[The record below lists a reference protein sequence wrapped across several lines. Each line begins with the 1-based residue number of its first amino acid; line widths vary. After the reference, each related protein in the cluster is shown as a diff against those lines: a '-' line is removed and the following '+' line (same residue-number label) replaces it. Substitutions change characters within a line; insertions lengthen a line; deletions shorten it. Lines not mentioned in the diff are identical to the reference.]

1 MPAFRAPITQARSP
15 ARLIRGVVLK
25 VALAGGPSADGA
37 GAGRV
42 PDLGQ
47 VPQPDPGIMAPGFVP
62 VPAVPG
68 VQGVDRHDQVRPA
81 AGNAQPP
88 GAVPARRAIPVGR
101 GKGEPGLAR
110 RRTHPRCCRAARR
123 RAGDAPCRRPGR
135 PRCRRTPAGP
145 VPSQAPRSAHTLAK
159 RLRAQPAILTAG
171 DAKGDRGPRRSHS
184 PRRPYRGPLRW
195 DLAVRDRGWR
205 RCTVSPVVGR
215 VSRNIRVDRSRIAL

>member
-1 MPAFRAPITQARSP
+1 MTEPSPDLEGVRALVTGGTSGLGFAMSQALAEAG
-15 ARLIRGVVLK
+15 ARVVLT
-25 VALAGGPSADGA
+25 
-37 GAGRV
+37 GRTE
-42 PDLGQ
+42 P
-47 VPQPDPGIMAPGFVP
+47 
-62 VPAVPG
+62 
-68 VQGVDRHDQVRPA
+68 PA